1 MAGFLKKLKNEF
13 LPPINEHPLAE
24 DLQWERHNLF
34 MAEVGSRM
42 VGSVIVACI
51 VGLMFYSSAT
61 ADALLIWFSG
71 ILFVAVNSW
80 LLIRWHYRSDHEN
93 RSLSYVRTWHW
104 VNLYLSVIW
113 GIFWALTPFLFFPD
127 ASQIQILS
135 LLLLVV
141 VASSMPSVTMGCYP
155 DIYITFL
162 TPVFFSF
169 SWHLLSVD
177 FGGEI
182 LPLIIAPLTWMM
194 LVLFSIVIHRTHMES
209 IILRLEHR
217 NAQELA
223 DERTAAKTRFIAVA
237 SHDLRQP
244 VQAARLYA
252 EAMLSNPD
260 MRNQGTSE
268 KLVRSLSSASHLLD
282 RLLDISKLDAGVL
295 EVNHQTV
302 HVQKVLNEISAVH
315 SVHAMEK
322 GIHLRVQGEQ
332 CLVYVDKSILI
343 EILDNVIGNAV
354 RYTEQG
360 EITVS
365 AHASGG
371 SVCLTV
377 KDTGLGIPTSKQ
389 AIVFE
394 EFVQLESGPETVTGN
409 AGMGLGLPIVKRLCE
424 LHAIPF
430 EFESDVGQG
439 TSFRFYLP
447 RALEESADS
456 TDNITIKEQAPLRIL
471 LIDDEPQI
479 TDSLSMILV
488 AAGHDVEVAHNMQQL
503 QQILITGR
511 FIPQLVLS
519 DDRLPGNLTS
529 GDMIEE
535 VNSHLG
541 RPIPAI
547 IMTGNTSPE
556 RIQALRSSGYPIL
569 FKPVSNTEIMS
580 AITQLDIS

>member
-1 MAGFLKKLKNEF
+1 MAGLLKKLKNEF
-13 LPPINEHPLAE
+13 LPPISEHPLAE

-61 ADALLIWFSG
+61 ANALLIWFSG
-71 ILFVAVNSW
+71 ILFVAINSW
-80 LLIRWHYRSDHEN
+80 VLIRWHYRSDHEN

-169 SWHLLSVD
+169 SWHIFSVD
-177 FGGEI
+177 FGGEA
-182 LPLIIAPLTWMM
+182 LPLIIAPLTWVM
-194 LVLFSIVIHRTHMES
+194 LVLFSIIIHRTHMEA
-209 IILRLEHR
+209 IVLRLEQR
-217 NAQELA
+217 LAKEKA
-223 DERTAAKTRFIAVA
+223 DEKTDAKTRFIAVA

-244 VQAARLYA
+244 VQAAHLYA

-260 MRNQGTSE
+260 MRNQETSE

-365 AHASGG
+365 AHTSGA

-377 KDTGLGIPTSKQ
+377 EDTGQGIPKAKQ

-394 EFVQLESGPETVTGN
+394 EFVQLDSGPETVTGN

-430 EFESDVGQG
+430 EFESDVGVG

-447 RALEESADS
+447 RASDDSANS
-456 TDNITIKEQAPLRIL
+456 SEGSTIKEQSPLRIL
-471 LIDDEPQI
+471 VIDDEPQI

-488 AAGHDVEVAHNMQQL
+488 AAGHDVEVANNMPQL
-503 QQILITGR
+503 KQVLRSGR

-519 DDRLPGNLTS
+519 DDRLPGNLAS
-529 GDMIEE
+529 GDIIEE

-541 RPIPAI
+541 RPVPAI

-556 RIQALRSSGYPIL
+556 RIQALKSSGYPVL
-569 FKPVSNTEIMS
+569 FKPVSNAEITT
-580 AITQLDIS
+580 AITQLEIS

>member
-1 MAGFLKKLKNEF
+1 MAGLLKRLKNEF
-13 LPPINEHPLAE
+13 LPPIKEHPLAE

-61 ADALLIWFSG
+61 ANALLVWFSG
-71 ILFVAVNSW
+71 ILFVAINSW

-252 EAMLSNPD
+252 EAILSNPD
-260 MRNQGTSE
+260 MRNQETSE

-322 GIHLRVQGEQ
+322 GIHLRVHGEQ

-365 AHASGG
+365 AHTSGA

-377 KDTGLGIPTSKQ
+377 EDTGQGIPKAKQ

-394 EFVQLESGPETVTGN
+394 EFVQLDSGPETVTGN

-430 EFESDVGQG
+430 EFESDVGVG

-447 RALEESADS
+447 RASDDSANS
-456 TDNITIKEQAPLRIL
+456 SEGSTIKEQSPLRIL
-471 LIDDEPQI
+471 VIDDEPQI

-488 AAGHDVEVAHNMQQL
+488 AAGHDVEVANNMPQL
-503 QQILITGR
+503 KQVLRSGR

-519 DDRLPGNLTS
+519 DDRLPGNLAS
-529 GDMIEE
+529 GDIIEE

-541 RPIPAI
+541 RPVPAI

-556 RIQALRSSGYPIL
+556 RIQALKSSGYPVL
-569 FKPVSNTEIMS
+569 FKPVSNAEITT
-580 AITQLDIS
+580 AITQLEIS

>member
-1 MAGFLKKLKNEF
+1 MAGLLKKLKNEF
-13 LPPINEHPLAE
+13 LPPISEHPLAE

-61 ADALLIWFSG
+61 ANALLIWFSG
-71 ILFVAVNSW
+71 ILFVAINSW
-80 LLIRWHYRSDHEN
+80 VLIRWHYRSDHEN

-252 EAMLSNPD
+252 EAMLSNPE
-260 MRNQGTSE
+260 MRNQETSE

-295 EVNHQTV
+295 EVNLQTV
-302 HVQKVLNEISAVH
+302 RVQKVLNEISAVH

-332 CLVYVDKSILI
+332 CFVSADKSILI

-479 TDSLSMILV
+479 TDSLSMTLV

-529 GDMIEE
+529 GDIIEE
-535 VNSHLG
+535 VNSHQG
-541 RPIPAI
+541 KPVPAI

-556 RIQALRSSGYPIL
+556 RIQALKSSGYPVL
-569 FKPVSNTEIMS
+569 FKPVSNAEITT
-580 AITQLDIS
+580 AITQLEIS